1 MNKRQRLID
10 KIIKNNH
17 KMLNIPVSDYTY
29 KLMKKEFQHF
39 SLEQF
44 ENISSVAKVLNKLIE
59 GE

>member
-39 SLEQF
+39 SLEQL
-44 ENISSVAKVLNKLIE
+44 ENISSVAKVLTKLIE

>member
-39 SLEQF
+39 SLEQL

>member
-1 MNKRQRLID
+1 MNKRQ
-10 KIIKNNH
+10 IIKNNH

-39 SLEQF
+39 SLEQL